1 MANTDTPQQKKQDKI
16 STMLRQ
22 PKTNNIAYALNE
34 ETHYNNL
41 YSGIGTEP
49 SAISSDAI
57 GRAVDQHKTEQ
68 PLKEAQGGGAK
79 KATNTKNKSKET
91 EKKGKKGNAEPV
103 QNTSQ
108 PEDIPYELRQLLAM

>member
-57 GRAVDQHKTEQ
+57 GRAVDQHNAEQ
-68 PLKEAQGGGAK
+68 PLKEAQGD
-79 KATNTKNKSKET
+79 TKNKSKRT
-91 EKKGKKGNAEPV
+91 EKKEKKGNAEPV

-108 PEDIPYELRQLLAM
+108 PEDITYEQRQLLAM

>member
-1 MANTDTPQQKKQDKI
+1 MLQQ
-16 STMLRQ
+16 
-22 PKTNNIAYALNE
+22 PNPNNIAYTLNE
-34 ETHYNNL
+34 EMHHNNL
-41 YSGIGTEP
+41 YLGSGTEP
-49 SAISSDAI
+49 GAISPDAI
-57 GRAVDQHKTEQ
+57 GRADDQHKTEQ

-91 EKKGKKGNAEPV
+91 EKKGKKGNTEPV